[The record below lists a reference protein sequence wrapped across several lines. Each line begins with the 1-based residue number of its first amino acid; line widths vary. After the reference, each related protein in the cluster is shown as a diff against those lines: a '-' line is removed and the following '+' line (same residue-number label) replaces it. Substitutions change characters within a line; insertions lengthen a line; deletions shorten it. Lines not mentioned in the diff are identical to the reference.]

1 MRRGNREQVLA
12 KPNNRRDD
20 HREKREDYNGMA
32 PTKPCALGSGPY
44 GVSAIGCGHLIRI
57 GQISGASQLD
67 WLQFGRC
74 STGSDLSVLHGLR
87 LSPSFGAT
95 LQTLPSQVAEDGL
108 GFGTPSLSFWQNRC
122 LRLQNLTHKRVSTR
136 RFAMF
141 RAITALMLREMATTH
156 GKATGGYVW
165 RLAEPVLGILLF
177 SYIAGLAFRAP
188 SLGISFPI
196 FFAGGWLP
204 YLCFNDIQRQVA
216 SSIMQ
221 TRYLLT
227 YPAVTLIDAIAARA
241 VLALITQVAIFYLI
255 VSALEFT
262 LTTDT
267 SYRFERIIAGMCMAA
282 ALGLGVGIFNC
293 FFWHYFP
300 VWQRIW
306 NILTRPLM
314 LLSGVLFIYEDVP
327 AGYQDLIW
335 WNPLVHITGY
345 VRSGFFT
352 SYEPAWVSFTYVYL
366 FALIP
371 GVIGL
376 FFLLH
381 FYRRILSML

>member
-1 MRRGNREQVLA
+1 
-12 KPNNRRDD
+12 
-20 HREKREDYNGMA
+20 
-32 PTKPCALGSGPY
+32 
-44 GVSAIGCGHLIRI
+44 
-57 GQISGASQLD
+57 
-67 WLQFGRC
+67 
-74 STGSDLSVLHGLR
+74 
-87 LSPSFGAT
+87 
-95 LQTLPSQVAEDGL
+95 
-108 GFGTPSLSFWQNRC
+108 
-122 LRLQNLTHKRVSTR
+122 
-136 RFAMF
+136 MF

-165 RLAEPVLGILLF
+165 RLAEPVPGILLF
-177 SYIAGLAFRAP
+177 SYIAGLAFRAQ

-216 SSIMQ
+216 SSIIQ

-255 VSALEFT
+255 VSAFEFT

-267 SYRFERIIAGMCMAA
+267 AYRFERIIAGMCMAA
-282 ALGLGVGIFNC
+282 ALGLGIGIFNC
-293 FFWHYFP
+293 FFWHYCP

-345 VRSGFFT
+345 VRSGFFYQLRAGLGVLHICL
-352 SYEPAWVSFTYVYL
+352 SICVDPRRNRLVLPAPFLPQNPQHALSPYL
-366 FALIP
+366 A
-371 GVIGL
+371 GHSARTRSGAASGGIGMVESQRL
-376 FFLLH
+376 
-381 FYRRILSML
+381 